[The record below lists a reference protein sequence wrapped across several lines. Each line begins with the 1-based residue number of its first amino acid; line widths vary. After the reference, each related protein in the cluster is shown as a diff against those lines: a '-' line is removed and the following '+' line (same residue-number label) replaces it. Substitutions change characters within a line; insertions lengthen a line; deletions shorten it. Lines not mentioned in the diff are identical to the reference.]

1 VLDALETGVI
11 SGDGPY
17 YPQPP
22 TEIRPRPARSF
33 RDRTFA
39 VGMSPDSVDA
49 AADLGARLVVFSQRP
64 WREQADIYAHYT
76 ERFRQRHGRDPGPL
90 LACDFVYCDEDRARA
105 VDMAHEHI
113 AGYLTSVMQHYELM
127 SDHFK
132 QAKGYEA
139 YGNAVDLLRDIGLDK
154 MCEMYLD
161 VQAWGTP
168 DEVVDKLRARRE
180 LIGDFDLNCC
190 FRFAGMPIDAAERS
204 MRTFAEQ
211 VIPALRAPAPAAN

>member
-1 VLDALETGVI
+1 
-11 SGDGPY
+11 
-17 YPQPP
+17 
-22 TEIRPRPARSF
+22 
-33 RDRTFA
+33 
-39 VGMSPDSVDA
+39 
-49 AADLGARLVVFSQRP
+49 
-64 WREQADIYAHYT
+64 
-76 ERFRQRHGRDPGPL
+76 
-90 LACDFVYCDEDRARA
+90 
-105 VDMAHEHI
+105 MAHEHI

-211 VIPALRAPAPAAN
+211 VIPDLRAPAPAAN